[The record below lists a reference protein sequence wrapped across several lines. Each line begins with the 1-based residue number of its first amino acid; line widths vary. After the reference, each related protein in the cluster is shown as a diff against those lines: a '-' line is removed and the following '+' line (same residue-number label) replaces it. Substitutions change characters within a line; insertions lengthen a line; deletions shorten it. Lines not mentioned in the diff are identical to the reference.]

1 MLRAHTVKAYDEQ
14 MEKLNSR
21 ILEMGA
27 RARTQLARSL
37 EALSRRDHTIA
48 QEIVRDEPGI
58 DALREEVDQLTVG
71 ILAMRQPMAID
82 LRIIVTSLKT
92 ASELER
98 IADRAAGIAGHVMQ
112 LNCIPLREPVELILQ
127 MAAHTLRMLDK
138 VLEAYRTMDVDDA
151 VEVWHMDEETDR
163 IYQALLQQLQHVM
176 QEESGTINDGMRLL
190 VAAKS
195 YERIGD
201 HVQNIAEHLY
211 YIVTGDTY
219 CGR

>member
-1 MLRAHTVKAYDEQ
+1 MLRAHTVKSYDEQ